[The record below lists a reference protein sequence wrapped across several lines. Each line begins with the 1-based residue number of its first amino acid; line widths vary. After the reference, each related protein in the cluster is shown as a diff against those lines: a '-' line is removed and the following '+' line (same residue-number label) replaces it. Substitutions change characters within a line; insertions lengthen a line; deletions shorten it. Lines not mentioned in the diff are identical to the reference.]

1 MEAVHFLRSQFCH
14 IVEVHDDVHFAENPF
29 GGRNIQLQVLLEAG
43 IASELK
49 EELQARERDE
59 ARHKK
64 DVEEIK
70 SMSASQ
76 VTWSDFRIAF
86 PSNANWF
93 HLDGLD
99 ECNTFAFKGHHCDL
113 NSFP

>member
-1 MEAVHFLRSQFCH
+1 MEAVHLLRMQFCH

-29 GGRNIQLQVLLEAG
+29 GGRNIQLQVLLVAG

-86 PSNANWF
+86 PSNVN
-93 HLDGLD
+93 
-99 ECNTFAFKGHHCDL
+99 
-113 NSFP
+113 

>member
-1 MEAVHFLRSQFCH
+1 MKSPGQSQGGVSRHGVRARVCDAAHDAEARLWR
-14 IVEVHDDVHFAENPF
+14 EVYVSDE
-29 GGRNIQLQVLLEAG
+29 
-43 IASELK
+43 
-49 EELQARERDE
+49 ARERDE

-86 PSNANWF
+86 PSNVN
-93 HLDGLD
+93 
-99 ECNTFAFKGHHCDL
+99 
-113 NSFP
+113 